1 MKPHQRFIYIPL
13 FTELQDFKLSLF
25 LGEQGWSLHRDR
37 TVVLL
42 HLSPFHSGRHDVRSE
57 LEPTLLQKRRR
68 RYSHST
74 GQYLLIYPTGF
85 TCRVQQ
91 TIVLKSRQSR
101 GYSLF
106 EKRSVSSPLRTLSE
120 QNGVSEQSEQ
130 SELTPI

>member
-106 EKRSVSSPLRTLSE
+106 EKTLC
-120 QNGVSEQSEQ
+120 
-130 SELTPI
+130 I